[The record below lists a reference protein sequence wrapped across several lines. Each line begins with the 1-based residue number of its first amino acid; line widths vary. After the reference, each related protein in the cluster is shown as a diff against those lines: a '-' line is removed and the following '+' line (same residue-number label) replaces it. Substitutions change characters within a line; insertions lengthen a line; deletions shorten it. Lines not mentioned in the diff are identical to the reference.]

1 MANLRFQ
8 FDLETNAMLSTAM
21 NDNPVIIL
29 GAGIGGLTLALSL
42 HQAGIRCRVYEAVPE
57 LKPLGVGVNLL
68 PHAVREL
75 TELGLLPQLDAV
87 GVRTKE
93 SIFFTE
99 HGQLIF
105 REPAGEHAGYDWPQ
119 FSIHRGDLQ
128 TVLLEETL
136 KRLGAGSVVC
146 NHRCTGVT
154 QDANGVTVHFADA
167 PAVHGAVAIGCD
179 GIHSALR
186 KQLYPNEGPPRYS
199 GVNMWRGTTRWKP
212 FLSGASMVRAGW
224 LAVGKMVI
232 YPIRN
237 NIDAEG
243 RQLVNWVAEIHA
255 PQPAMRDWS
264 RAGRLEDFLPAFA
277 DWHFDWLDV
286 PTLIRASDTILEY
299 PMVDQDPL
307 PRWTHGR
314 LTLLGDAAHP
324 MVPRGSNGAGQ
335 AILDARFLA
344 GALKDLGV
352 GTAALEHYDRVR
364 VKATTDVVLTNRSNP
379 PDAILREVFERS
391 GGERFG
397 QIDDVVSQAEL
408 QAISEDYKRVAG
420 YDPLALKA
428 RPSYL

>member
-1 MANLRFQ
+1 MANLRSQYDWRQTERF
-8 FDLETNAMLSTAM
+8 STM

-42 HQAGIRCRVYEAVPE
+42 HQAGIPCRVYEAVPE
-57 LKPLGVGVNLL
+57 LKPMGVGVNLL

-105 REPAGEHAGYDWPQ
+105 QEAAGEHAGYDWPQ

-154 QDANGVTVHFADA
+154 QDAGGVTVYFADA
-167 PAVHGAVAIGCD
+167 PAVRGAVAIGCD

-186 KQLYPNEGPPRYS
+186 KQLYPNEGAPRYS

-237 NIDAEG
+237 DIDAEG
-243 RQLVNWVAEIHA
+243 NQLVNWVAEIHA

-264 RAGRLEDFLPAFA
+264 RTGRLEDFLPAFA

-286 PTLIRASDTILEY
+286 PALIRASDTILEY

-335 AILDARFLA
+335 AIIDARFLA

-352 GTAALEHYDRVR
+352 GTAALEDYDRVR
-364 VKATTDVVLTNRSNP
+364 VKATTNVVLTNRNNP

-391 GGERFG
+391 GGKRFG
-397 QIDDVVSQAEL
+397 QIEDVVSHAEL
-408 QAISEDYKRVAG
+408 QAISDNYKRVAG
-420 YDPLALKA
+420 YDPVALKA
-428 RPSYL
+428 RASYL